1 MQKQNHRILHTVTR
15 NISNHKTNTQ
25 DKRKRNQLLG
35 VTTIVTRPKQV
46 PNHCSIRLLEEIGRE
61 PLTFVLHFTLDSS
74 QLFGVDPSPRGGIRG
89 TFCAICQLPRQSRHD
104 CGSHYFLFAQ

>member
-1 MQKQNHRILHTVTR
+1 MQKQNHRILLHTVTR

-25 DKRKRNQLLG
+25 DKRIRNQLLG
-35 VTTIVTRPKQV
+35 VTTIVTRSKQV

-61 PLTFVLHFTLDSS
+61 PLTFVLNFTLDSS
-74 QLFGVDPSPRGGIRG
+74 QLFGVDPHGGIRG
-89 TFCAICQLPRQSRHD
+89 TFGAICQLPRQSRHD